1 MLKFTTNVVVYFLCL
16 TLHKFYEKNT
26 TTIVIINIY
35 PSYKEDV
42 SPYKMVR

>member
-1 MLKFTTNVVVYFLCL
+1 MLKSITNVVVYFLCPM
-16 TLHKFYEKNT
+16 LHKFHEENT

-35 PSYKEDV
+35 RSYKEDV